1 MTTIPNPDKEFVKDL
16 KKRIKKNNGFCPC
29 RLDKTPDTKCLCK
42 DYRETG
48 ECICGL
54 FIKVDDSLVEEGSD

>member
-1 MTTIPNPDKEFVKDL
+1 MDVGTILIAIKENDGHCPCKVKD
-16 KKRIKKNNGFCPC
+16 REHTICP
-29 RLDKTPDTKCLCK
+29 CK

-54 FIKVDDSLVEEGSD
+54 YQ